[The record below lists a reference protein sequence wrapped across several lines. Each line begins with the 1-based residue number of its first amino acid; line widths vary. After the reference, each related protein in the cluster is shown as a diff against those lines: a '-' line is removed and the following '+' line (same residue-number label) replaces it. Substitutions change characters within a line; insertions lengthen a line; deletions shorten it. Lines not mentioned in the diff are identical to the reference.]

1 MRKETRRKV
10 NSKEDFWTSV
20 EGMRLKVSLII
31 LPERRL
37 TLYIGGWL
45 TFRHG
50 SRKPKQ
56 SAFQQSDVM
65 SVGMNGY
72 IAYLT
77 PIPKSLAPTTRLGHE
92 KPSRS
97 SGLSNSRTDPISHSP
112 FLELC

>member
-1 MRKETRRKV
+1 MWKETRRKV

-37 TLYIGGWL
+37 TLYIRGWL

-56 SAFQQSDVM
+56 SAFQKSDVM
-65 SVGMNGY
+65 TVGMNG
-72 IAYLT
+72 YLT
-77 PIPKSLAPTTRLGHE
+77 PIPKSLASTTRLGHE